1 MITKRYHFLNSL
13 APFMFNLKLHVPLYV
28 GLIHAYLTGCLNV
41 KFVEYIYALSEGC
54 LRKPEYVAFP

>member
-1 MITKRYHFLNSL
+1 
-13 APFMFNLKLHVPLYV
+13 MFNLKLHVQLYV